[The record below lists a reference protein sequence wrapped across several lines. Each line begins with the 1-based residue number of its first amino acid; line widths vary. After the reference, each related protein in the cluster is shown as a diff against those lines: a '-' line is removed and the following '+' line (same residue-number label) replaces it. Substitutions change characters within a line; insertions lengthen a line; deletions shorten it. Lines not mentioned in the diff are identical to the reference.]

1 VQREHRNSV
10 VDHAELEGMVVEF
23 WPKRLAKVFPTLET
37 LGYSFTHVANWEEF
51 ALLSKTVFP
60 QVAILANT
68 VSGSKSYEYTLDLE
82 CAKVLREEN
91 PQCKILFVINNHFEL
106 EVCSRAIDLGV
117 CGFINIDD
125 LNFGE
130 FLSEQIEQIRLR
142 IQREKE
148 QSCFQKPPL
157 ILDQT
162 GIATQSPAMFNIL
175 KQAQKASSVCDAP
188 IIIEGESGTGKQLL
202 AEAIHKMDS
211 KRSRRPF
218 LSVNCASITG
228 TLAESALF
236 GHKKGAFTGATED
249 RLGYFRSANGGT
261 LMLDE
266 ISELEPALQPKL
278 LRVLQEDRVL
288 PVGDDREQPVD
299 VRIIAACNKH
309 LAQEVAE
316 GRFRLDLYQRLNV
329 IKLHI
334 PPLRERLED
343 IPLLVQ
349 YFLKKYKHYYAQEI
363 RNVDPSVYALLR
375 RAVGSGNIRELEN
388 IIRQS
393 LVFKSEGVIF
403 NAADLP
409 ESVRSLAL
417 SAEHEHFSH
426 IPTDLANHIK
436 SQLDKGNI
444 DFDLLMEQFEH
455 QVLQT
460 AMNNLGLKG
469 TRLAERLHINR
480 RTLYHKLRK
489 YNLTESD

>member
-1 VQREHRNSV
+1 MQTEQRRGV
-10 VDHAELEGMVVEF
+10 TDHAELEGMVVEF
-23 WPKRLAKVFPTLET
+23 WPTRLAKVSPALKT
-37 LGYSFTHVANWEEF
+37 LGYAFTHAGSWDEF
-51 ALLSKTVFP
+51 SSLGKSKFP
-60 QVAILANT
+60 HVAILANS
-68 VSGSKSYEYTLDLE
+68 VSSVKSHDYSQDVE
-82 CAKVLREEN
+82 CAKFLREEN
-91 PQCKILFVINNHFEL
+91 PQCKLLFVINNRFDL
-106 EVCSRAIDLGV
+106 DTCSQAIDLGV
-117 CGFINIDD
+117 CGFINIDEPD
-125 LNFGE
+125 FHE
-130 FLSEQIEQIRLR
+130 FLSEQIEQVRLK

-148 QSCFQKPPL
+148 QGCFQNPPT

-162 GIATQSPAMFNIL
+162 GIATQSPVMFKL
-175 KQAQKASSVCDAP
+175 LGRAHKASCVCDAP

-202 AEAIHKMDS
+202 AEAIHKMDP
-211 KRSRRPF
+211 KRSRRSF
-218 LSVNCASITG
+218 LSVNCASISG

-349 YFLKKYKHYYAQEI
+349 YFVKKYKHYYARTI
-363 RNVDPSVYALLR
+363 RAVDPSVYAVLR
-375 RAVGSGNIRELEN
+375 RAVGQGNIRELEN

-393 LVFKSEGVIF
+393 LVFKSGGSIF
-403 NAADLP
+403 NADDLP
-409 ESVRSLAL
+409 DYVRA
-417 SAEHEHFSH
+417 AVFSDAGAPR
-426 IPTDLANHIK
+426 IPTDLANHIMK
-436 SQLDKGNI
+436 QLAKGRL

-455 QVLQT
+455 HVLET
-460 AMNNLGLKG
+460 AMKQLGLKG
-469 TRLAERLHINR
+469 TRLAERLNLNR

-489 YNLTESD
+489 HNLTESD